1 MELPTQ
7 SVQVKETDND
17 QQPEPVVNNY
27 NLARDRVRR
36 NIVPPRRYGQV
47 DLIYFALTVA
57 EEIQAIEPINFREAL
72 NHKKSEEWIT
82 TMEEEML
89 SLEKNKTWILVDL
102 PRNQRVVG
110 ANGYSKGNKVLKVTK
125 RLDSKQDLLQ
135 EVSLLALFLC
145 LTVFQVI
152 KSWNIEKE

>member
-89 SLEKNKTWILVDL
+89 SLEKNKTWILVDQ
-102 PRNQRVVG
+102 PRN
-110 ANGYSKGNKVLKVTK
+110 
-125 RLDSKQDLLQ
+125 
-135 EVSLLALFLC
+135 
-145 LTVFQVI
+145 
-152 KSWNIEKE
+152 